1 MIPSPANLITGPIA
15 TNVNNPVINTVN
27 NGVKRLSKTDGTI
40 LCNAFSTLLI
50 QDDAKTGST
59 VLDILL

>member
-1 MIPSPANLITGPIA
+1 MIPSPTNLITGPIA

-40 LCNAFSTLLI
+40 LCNAFSTFANTK
-50 QDDAKTGST
+50 DDAKTGST
-59 VLDILL
+59 VP